1 MCHLT
6 FINKNIFSVRCS
18 RFSRRHRHP
27 WRTWRLGVHS
37 SSPYDALLRQVLMFW
52 HFSSSHFGNLI
63 FCRPLASS
71 SAPRTA
77 DRSSTFSVHPSGC
90 DAPAGFCRS
99 TRWPRSGLRKINI
112 ITDFFRPYFCPL
124 PFRLDTE
131 IPSVFLLAFL
141 ACARYLRA
149 WFSILLY
156 HIILCTLP
164 YSGIYAGKGYGRGV
178 HEPPMFQN
186 GICWKKPYPYSYP
199 YKYPKQNSTR
209 FCMIIL

>member
-6 FINKNIFSVRCS
+6 SINKNIFSVCCS

-71 SAPRTA
+71 SGPRTA
-77 DRSSTFSVHPSGC
+77 VRSDTFSVHPSGC
-90 DAPAGFCRS
+90 DAPAGFCSS

-141 ACARYLRA
+141 ACAHVICARSSVY
-149 WFSILLY
+149 FSIISSYVLHHVREYIWEKGTGEESPRRPCSEMAFVGKLSTL
-156 HIILCTLP
+156 IFTPTNTPNTILQGC
-164 YSGIYAGKGYGRGV
+164 A
-178 HEPPMFQN
+178 
-186 GICWKKPYPYSYP
+186 
-199 YKYPKQNSTR
+199 
-209 FCMIIL
+209 

>member
-6 FINKNIFSVRCS
+6 FINKNIFSVCCS

-71 SAPRTA
+71 SGPRTA
-77 DRSSTFSVHPSGC
+77 VRSDTFSVHPSGC
-90 DAPAGFCRS
+90 DAPAGFCSS

-178 HEPPMFQN
+178 TEPPMFQN
-186 GICWKKPYPYSYP
+186 GRKK
-199 YKYPKQNSTR
+199 R
-209 FCMIIL
+209 

>member
-6 FINKNIFSVRCS
+6 FINKNIFSVCCS

-71 SAPRTA
+71 SGPRTA
-77 DRSSTFSVHPSGC
+77 VRSDTFSVHPSGC
-90 DAPAGFCRS
+90 DAPAGFCSS

-124 PFRLDTE
+124 PFRLTQRFRRCFSW
-131 IPSVFLLAFL
+131 PSSRARVI
-141 ACARYLRA
+141 CARGSVY
-149 WFSILLY
+149 FSIISSYVLY
-156 HIILCTLP
+156 HTAEYMRERGMGEESTSRPCSEKAFVGKSHTPIFTPTNTPNTIL
-164 YSGIYAGKGYGRGV
+164 YG
-178 HEPPMFQN
+178 
-186 GICWKKPYPYSYP
+186 CA
-199 YKYPKQNSTR
+199 
-209 FCMIIL
+209 